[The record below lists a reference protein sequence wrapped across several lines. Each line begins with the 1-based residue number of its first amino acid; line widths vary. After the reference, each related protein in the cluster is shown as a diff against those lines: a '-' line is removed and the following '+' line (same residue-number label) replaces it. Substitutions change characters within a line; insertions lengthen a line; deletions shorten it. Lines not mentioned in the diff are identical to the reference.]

1 MQTGTDHDQR
11 NLTLLDCSNMMVPV
25 LVFHKKYAVRPQ
37 YIKPKIGLLTMVCQ
51 HHQAQ
56 IGRRRVET
64 GAVGRGRIETKDDPI
79 LGVLD
84 SPSLHQGLGLFPFSN
99 GCSVEPNSSGCW
111 VGLRLS
117 KALQTMTGFLATQN
131 QGQGFGVPHPGSD
144 SNQAPV
150 GFQSQIVGPSQ
161 IGNLLVVAI
170 HNTALECSL
179 FKVQIRLFAAFVDR
193 QDPAYFKSPQ

>member
-1 MQTGTDHDQR
+1 
-11 NLTLLDCSNMMVPV
+11 MMVPV
-25 LVFHKKYAVRPQ
+25 LVLHKKYPIRPQ
-37 YIKPKIGLLTMVCQ
+37 YIEPKLGLLTMVCQ

-84 SPSLHQGLGLFPFSN
+84 SPSLHQGLGLFPFTN
-99 GCSVEPNSSGCW
+99 GCSVEPNSGGW
-111 VGLRLS
+111 RVGLRSS
-117 KALQTMTGFLATQN
+117 KDLQALHGFLATQN
-131 QGQGFGVPHPGSD
+131 QGQRFGVPQPSGHSH
-144 SNQAPV
+144 QAPV

-170 HNTALECSL
+170 HNTALDCSL
-179 FKVQIRLFAAFVDR
+179 FKVQIRLFAAFVDW
-193 QDPAYFKSPQ
+193 QDPAHFESPQ

>member
-1 MQTGTDHDQR
+1 
-11 NLTLLDCSNMMVPV
+11 
-25 LVFHKKYAVRPQ
+25 
-37 YIKPKIGLLTMVCQ
+37 MVCQ

-84 SPSLHQGLGLFPFSN
+84 SPGLHQGLGLFPFTN
-99 GCSVEPNSSGCW
+99 GCSVEPNSGGWW
-111 VGLRLS
+111 VGLRSS
-117 KALQTMTGFLATQN
+117 KALQEVAGFAATQN
-131 QGQGFGVPHPGSD
+131 QGQGFGVPHPGGD

-161 IGNLLVVAI
+161 IGNLLEVAI
-170 HNTALECSL
+170 HNPAMACSL
-179 FKVQIRLFAAFVDR
+179 VKVQIRLFAAFVDR
-193 QDPAYFKSPQ
+193 QDPAHFESPQ